1 MVIQI
6 STVAQ
11 FDEIVAKNEVVIV
24 DFFATWCMPCKM
36 YTPVVEQYSAS
47 HPNHTVVKVDVD
59 KLPELAQRYQVYSIP
74 HTQVI
79 VKQETKEGFAGY
91 RDLETLVADIKRSL

>member
-1 MVIQI
+1 MVIHI

-11 FDEIVAKNEVVIV
+11 FDEIVNKGGVVVV

-36 YTPVVEQYSAS
+36 YTPVIEQYSAAN
-47 HPNHTVVKVDVD
+47 PDHTVIKVDVD

-74 HTQVI
+74 HTQII
-79 VKQETKEGFAGY
+79 VDKTSKEGVSGY
-91 RDLETLVADIKRSL
+91 RDLETLTADVRRSL